1 MSTAPT
7 AVASASSPVVNLTVV
22 RQPSGGSENLE
33 PYPARVLRLTSD
45 ALEVWSVSSGE
56 GVGSSASDT
65 LEVRKSLV
73 GDIRDALQG
82 RNTVLAD
89 LAVAGFSADVSP
101 RDGEASVRWVLELL
115 VLAVAVE
122 EERRAD
128 MPKGAFSV
136 HRVRVLPGTGGHWVT
151 TSATVQVGS
160 RGEAKLLI
168 VKWFVCI
175 SILPAVALRRRSWKV
190 SIM

>member
-160 RGEAKLLI
+160 RGEAKLLT
-168 VKWFVCI
+168 
-175 SILPAVALRRRSWKV
+175 
-190 SIM
+190 